1 MQTHEEHHDEG
12 RLTKSPRSGSRTV
25 QFTPSEAREAFL
37 DFHQQEYLNVVAFL
51 MITGAVRQDAED
63 AAQEAFLDAWRLANR
78 PGGWET
84 IDTPRG
90 WIRKVALRKYNRLQK
105 EGSLKRRIV
114 TELTEI
120 IPIDHTPDHGELTV
134 QTEFVR
140 AVIRELDPDTRIVMA
155 YHIDGFRPA
164 EIARQLSVDS
174 QRIRDLIKKGRKDLK
189 ARLIALRGHNE
200 RQGK

>member
-12 RLTKSPRSGSRTV
+12 RSATSPRSGSRTV

-37 DFHQQEYLNVVAFL
+37 DFHQHEYLNVVAFL
-51 MITGAVRQDAED
+51 MINGAVRQDAED
-63 AAQEAFLDAWRLANR
+63 AAQEAFLDAWQLANR

-90 WIRKVALRKYNRLQK
+90 WIRKVALRKYYRLQK

-120 IPIDHTPDHGELTV
+120 IPIDKAPDHGELAV

-164 EIARQLSVDS
+164 EIARQLSVDA
-174 QRIRDLIKKGRKDLK
+174 QRIRDLIKKGRKVLK